1 MLSIKET
8 ATLLKDTFIKFIDD
22 RGIKLS
28 AALAYYT
35 IFSLPPLLILI
46 TAVTGFFTVRMP
58 LKEGFT
64 FRFRGWSVK
73 RRLCKFRKL

>member
-8 ATLLKDTFIKFIDD
+8 ATLLKDTFTKFIDD

-46 TAVTGFFTVRMP
+46 KAVTGFFYGHLGT
-58 LKEGFT
+58 EGQAQK
-64 FRFRGWSVK
+64 GIY
-73 RRLCKFRKL
+73 

>member
-46 TAVTGFFTVRMP
+46 IAVTGLFYGQDAI
-58 LKEGFT
+58 EGRIYF
-64 FRFRGWSVK
+64 
-73 RRLCKFRKL
+73 